1 MGEKLLK
8 SDVEKIEKEIEY
20 RKNEG
25 RNAIL
30 ADLKEAR
37 AQGDLSENFE
47 YHAAK
52 RERGK
57 NEGRIRYL
65 ENMLRNATII
75 EDSSAEDEIGIDDTF
90 TIYIEE
96 DDECETYRLTTSIRS
111 DTLKDRIS
119 IESPLGKAVMK
130 KKVGDRVYIRVD
142 ENYGYYAV
150 IKSIDK
156 TTTSDNDEI
165 MRY

>member
-8 SDVEKIEKEIEY
+8 SDVEKIEKEIDY

-25 RNAIL
+25 RNTIL

-75 EDSSAEDEIGIDDTF
+75 EDNSAEDEIGIDDVF

-111 DTLKDRIS
+111 DTLQDRIS

-130 KKVGDRVYIRVD
+130 KKVGDKVYVKVSED
-142 ENYGYYAV
+142 YGYYAV
-150 IKSIDK
+150 IKSIEKNVSNED
-156 TTTSDNDEI
+156 DEI